1 MGSGTVAE
9 LQWQRI
15 VDDLVK
21 IGKLKNCLAICDV
34 SGSMYGTALDMSVAL
49 GLLVSE
55 LSEEPW
61 KGKLITFSMRPQL
74 QIIKGDSPWSKV
86 ESVEWMHWDMNTD
99 FQMVFDKI
107 LEVPKEGNLS
117 EDKMIKRLFVF
128 SDMEFD
134 QASANPWE
142 TNYEA
147 MSWKFGEI

>member
-34 SGSMYGTALDMSVAL
+34 WKHVWDSSGNVCCSR
-49 GLLVSE
+49 LLVSE

-86 ESVEWMHWDMNTD
+86 ESVERMHWNMNTD
-99 FQMVFDKI
+99 FQMVFD
-107 LEVPKEGNLS
+107 
-117 EDKMIKRLFVF
+117 
-128 SDMEFD
+128 
-134 QASANPWE
+134 
-142 TNYEA
+142 
-147 MSWKFGEI
+147 